1 MVVEEQTEGLIERAW
16 IPAVIVFAVA
26 VIIGVSEVNL
36 VAVLVNGLQVGA
48 VYALI
53 ALGIALVYKATR
65 VLNFAQGELGTV
77 PAFVV
82 FMIMVSGARDAE
94 IDPSKVI
101 GYELA
106 LATIVAVVV
115 GALLAIL
122 INLFVVQRLADA
134 SPVTTL
140 VATAGVA
147 LLFSSAELI
156 LFEAK
161 ARKFPRFVDGAPCFG
176 FDAEGL
182 CTSPLTIG
190 GVVVSWHTL
199 IVLAVLALAAG
210 LLAIFFRTPIGVA
223 LLATAQE
230 PYAAELQGIS
240 TKAMG
245 ALAWGAAGALGAV
258 GGVLGG
264 GVFEF
269 IAPGFMT
276 TTFLIPA
283 IVAAVLGGI
292 TSMVGAVLGGLIL
305 GVSVAFANSFVLAYD
320 LTSTLPGPPQIMT
333 FSVLL
338 LVLLFRPRGL
348 FGKEA

>member
-1 MVVEEQTEGLIERAW
+1 MVVEEEPPGLIERIW
-16 IPAVIVFAVA
+16 IPVA
-26 VIIGVSEVNL
+26 VIFVAAVLVGVSEVNL
-36 VAVLVNGLQVGA
+36 IAVLVNGLQVGA

-82 FMIMVSGARDAE
+82 FMIMVSGAREAE
-94 IDPSKVI
+94 IDPAKVV
-101 GYELA
+101 GWELA
-106 LATIVAVVV
+106 GATLVAVAV
-115 GALLAIL
+115 GAVLAVL
-122 INLFVVQRLADA
+122 INLLVVQRLAEA

-147 LLFSSAELI
+147 LLFSSTELI
-156 LFEAK
+156 LFQAK
-161 ARKFPRFVDGAPCFG
+161 ARKFPRFVEGSPCFAS
-176 FDAEGL
+176 DAEGL
-182 CTSPLTIG
+182 CTTPLSIG

-199 IVLAVLALAAG
+199 IVIAVLAVAAG
-210 LLAIFFRTPIGVA
+210 LLAVFFRTPIGVA

-240 TKAMG
+240 TRAMG
-245 ALAWGAAGALGAV
+245 AIAWGAAGALGAV

-292 TSMVGAVLGGLIL
+292 TSMVGAVVGGLIL
-305 GVSVAFANSFVLAYD
+305 GLSVAFASSFVLSYD
-320 LTSTLPGPPQIMT
+320 LTSVLPGPPQIMT
-333 FSVLL
+333 FAVLL